1 MHQRLASLLKC
12 VRISHI
18 LYDRNIHFTFRQ
30 LTSYNSKIYI
40 RQGITLTGLGLP
52 KFNTQLQ
59 VVSAIYSEFC
69 SRIPMPC
76 KPITETMFETYPAIN
91 TSTRV
96 FTPQNQARGQRDIEF
111 SSAEDPDGMLQRA
124 KGDDFIHGEENYI
137 EYKKTFITDEEKP
150 RSASLSVD
158 EK

>member
-1 MHQRLASLLKC
+1 
-12 VRISHI
+12 
-18 LYDRNIHFTFRQ
+18 
-30 LTSYNSKIYI
+30 
-40 RQGITLTGLGLP
+40 
-52 KFNTQLQ
+52 
-59 VVSAIYSEFC
+59 
-69 SRIPMPC
+69 
-76 KPITETMFETYPAIN
+76 MFETYPAIN

-137 EYKKTFITDEEKP
+137 EYKKTILTDEEKP